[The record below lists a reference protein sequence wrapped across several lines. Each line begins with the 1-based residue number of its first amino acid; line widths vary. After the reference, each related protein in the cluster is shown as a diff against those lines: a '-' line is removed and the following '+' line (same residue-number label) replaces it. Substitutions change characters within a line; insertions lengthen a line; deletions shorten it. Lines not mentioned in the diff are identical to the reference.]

1 MSKRVHEFFTVNI
14 ILAGI
19 LALLAAAAFAPQHST
34 PVLSGGTQPIYKVH
48 TGEKKLALMCNV
60 YWGTEYVRPYLAL
73 AQKYNAKITF
83 FIGGIWAAEN
93 PALVKEMYLQGHE
106 IANHGYN
113 HKLASRESSSVIISE
128 LLKTDAIL
136 REITGVK
143 PVLYAPPAGDF
154 TQQTVLA
161 AAENG
166 YSTVMWSID
175 TIDWRDHD
183 CAKIKRRARSLYTH
197 PPHRRYRG
205 GALRG
210 NGAPLQPRLFLLHR
224 LRAYCK
230 KRTGI
235 TPRLQ
240 YSIAGSPDAPKQ

>member
-60 YWGTEYVRPYLAL
+60 YWGTEYVRPYLDL

-83 FIGGIWAAEN
+83 FIGGIWAAEK

-183 CAKIKRRARSLYTH
+183 CAKIKRRILDNAAPGAFILTH
-197 PPHRRYRG
+197 PTADTVE
-205 GALRG
+205 ALSEVME
-210 NGAPLQPRLFLLHR
+210 RL
-224 LRAYCK
+224 CSQ
-230 KRTGI
+230 G
-235 TPRLQ
+235 
-240 YSIAGSPDAPKQ
+240 YSFCTVSGLIAKSARE

>member
-60 YWGTEYVRPYLAL
+60 YWGTEYVRPYLDL

-93 PALVKEMYLQGHE
+93 PALVKEMYLRGHE

-183 CAKIKRRARSLYTH
+183 CD
-197 PPHRRYRG
+197 RRYRG

-210 NGAPLQPRLFLLHR
+210 DGASLQPRLFLLHR

-230 KRTGI
+230 KRKI
-235 TPRLQ
+235 TIR
-240 YSIAGSPDAPKQ
+240 PDYDIFLRTPLMP